1 MDKLKFLHVGCGPK
15 KQNQTT
21 PVFNSEDWTEVRF
34 DIDETHNPDILGSM
48 TDMSMIDDNSFN
60 AIYSSHNIEHLFLH
74 EAEIAVKEFYR
85 ILKPS
90 GYVFLL
96 CPDIVQA
103 SKALYEN
110 GPNSKFYSTSAG
122 IEISPIDVIYG
133 WGLSIKNGN
142 EYMAHKYGYSQKS
155 LVSLFKDC
163 NFLNI
168 ATMSRK
174 SHFDIV
180 LLANKER
187 ASEGKKS
194 EENRERFKKLFSSH
208 LGLK

>member
-110 GPNSKFYSTSAG
+110 GPNSKFYSTDGVDHAFVNFYESG
-122 IEISPIDVIYG
+122 SVERVVNIYPVDMEMRIEE
-133 WGLSIKNGN
+133 NGN
-142 EYMAHKYGYSQKS
+142 IRRLSCKGSP
-155 LVSLFKDC
+155 D
-163 NFLNI
+163 
-168 ATMSRK
+168 
-174 SHFDIV
+174 
-180 LLANKER
+180 
-187 ASEGKKS
+187 
-194 EENRERFKKLFSSH
+194 
-208 LGLK
+208 